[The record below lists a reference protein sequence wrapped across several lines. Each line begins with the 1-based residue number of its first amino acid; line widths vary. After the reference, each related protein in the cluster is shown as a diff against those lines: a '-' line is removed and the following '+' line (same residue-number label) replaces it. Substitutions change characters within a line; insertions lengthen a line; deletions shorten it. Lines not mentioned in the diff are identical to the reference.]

1 MQLYIALLNERGLY
15 SIADTLTPLIL
26 AITLNT
32 CMKIEQLSEVLGKQR
47 GNSNAERMNEAI
59 RTVLTKDAELRSKG
73 QRAYN
78 EAKQKEFEK
87 KMSEDM
93 KHPQKR
99 TFAEMVSRYL

>member
-1 MQLYIALLNERGLY
+1 MKLN
-15 SIADTLTPLIL
+15 
-26 AITLNT
+26 
-32 CMKIEQLSEVLGKQR
+32 QLSQILERRLGQNEK
-47 GNSNAERMNEAI
+47 STVTNAERMNEAI

-78 EAKQKEFEK
+78 EARQREFEQK
-87 KMSEDM
+87 LHEDM